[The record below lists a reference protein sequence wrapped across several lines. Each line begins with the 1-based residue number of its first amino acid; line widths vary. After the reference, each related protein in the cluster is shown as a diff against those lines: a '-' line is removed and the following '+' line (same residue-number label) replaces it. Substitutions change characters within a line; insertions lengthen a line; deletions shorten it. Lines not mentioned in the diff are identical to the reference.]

1 LHQIDSEH
9 RLRRSSVS
17 TADGRRARRE
27 SQSNHEGTET
37 PHERIVTPA
46 GKRRRRFDQLNS
58 IKLPPTLKT
67 EERTL
72 SGRAFNIL
80 REGIISGDLA
90 PGTKLDYTALA
101 AELDMSPMPIRE
113 AIRQLE
119 ALGLVEHNPHRSARV
134 TELSVEDLREVYT
147 ARFAIE
153 ARAVWEAALAFDEE
167 HEQRATA
174 ALDHTVE
181 AERTADHA
189 ASWVADAEF
198 HFALYDAA
206 HSPWLVRAITPLWG
220 TSERYRRVYR
230 SPERDFTDRHREHR
244 AILDACVARDADLA
258 ARKLGEHLARSANRV
273 AAALGGGELF
283 AEDDLV
289 ELPVPRAR

>member
-1 LHQIDSEH
+1 MWVSRTPWRPPGCSQP
-9 RLRRSSVS
+9 RR
-17 TADGRRARRE
+17 G
-27 SQSNHEGTET
+27 
-37 PHERIVTPA
+37 
-46 GKRRRRFDQLNS
+46 FDQLKT
-58 IKLPPTLKT
+58 IKLPTTLRS

-72 SGRAFNIL
+72 SGRAFNSL
-80 REGIISGDLA
+80 RERIISGDIP

-119 ALGLVEHNPHRSARV
+119 ALGLVEHTPHRSARV

-153 ARAVWEAALAFDEE
+153 ARAVWEAALVFDDE
-167 HEQRATA
+167 HERRATA

-181 AERTADHA
+181 SERNADHA
-189 ASWVADAEF
+189 ASWAADAEF

-206 HSPWLVRAITPLWG
+206 HSHWLIRAITPLWG
-220 TSERYRRVYR
+220 TSERYRRVYK

-244 AILDACVARDADLA
+244 AILDACVARDAGLA

-283 AEDDLV
+283 AEEALL
-289 ELPVPRAR
+289 ELPLPRAR